1 MWGRLGIDNIIRN
14 KGERERETKEDIN
27 AGSGCGSIGR
37 AVTSNSRGLQ
47 FESSHGQKFIF
58 KHLLP
63 TNY

>member
-14 KGERERETKEDIN
+14 KGERDKEDIN

-37 AVTSNSRGLQ
+37 AATSNSRGLQ